1 MLQAACTDEHGHSP
15 LDSLFQA
22 LLDLHLH
29 YIDHTTYFGP
39 HQYMLHLH
47 FELSAHK
54 IDLHHINLQFAKNQ
68 HAQFMKA
75 KANACDIMT
84 EPK

>member
-15 LDSLFQA
+15 LDSLFQS
-22 LLDLHLH
+22 LLDLHLY
-29 YIDHTTYFGP
+29 YIVHTTYYGP

-75 KANACDIMT
+75 KANGTSIHVT
-84 EPK
+84 